1 MGREPHPRKTFRRL
15 REGEAELPP
24 EDLSVWRTRI
34 SRIEHLR
41 EMMTQ
46 FQDQAFMK
54 QAKYY
59 DRRHRDEQFKI
70 GDLVK
75 KPNQVLSDKGG
86 HIAAKLAPK
95 FCGPYVV
102 VEVISPN
109 IYKLA
114 SQDGRLAG
122 RYHAS
127 HLQKYIPDQEEE
139 PNDPENDAELD
150 RILLEISD
158 SETEEVNDVHENP
171 ELQFNWGLDDVDSQS
186 NAEVETT
193 NRV

>member
-1 MGREPHPRKTFRRL
+1 M
-15 REGEAELPP
+15 
-24 EDLSVWRTRI
+24 

-59 DRRHRDEQFKI
+59 DRRHPDEQFKI

-75 KPNQVLSDKGG
+75 KPNQVLSDKSG

-95 FCGPYVV
+95 FCGPFVV

-114 SQDGRLAG
+114 SQAGRLAG

-139 PNDPENDAELD
+139 PNDPEDDAELD
-150 RILLEISD
+150 RILL
-158 SETEEVNDVHENP
+158 
-171 ELQFNWGLDDVDSQS
+171 
-186 NAEVETT
+186 
-193 NRV
+193 

>member
-1 MGREPHPRKTFRRL
+1 M
-15 REGEAELPP
+15 
-24 EDLSVWRTRI
+24 
-34 SRIEHLR
+34 SRIEQLR

-59 DRRHRDEQFKI
+59 DRRQRDEQFKI
-70 GDLVK
+70 GDRVK
-75 KPNQVLSDKGG
+75 KTNQVLSDKGG
-86 HIAAKLAPK
+86 HIAVKLAPK
-95 FCGPYVV
+95 FCGPFVV

-114 SQDGRLAG
+114 SQDGRLVG

-127 HLQKYIPDQEEE
+127 HVQKYIPDQEEE
-139 PNDPENDAELD
+139 PNGPENDAELN

-158 SETEEVNDVHENP
+158 SETEDVNNVPENP
-171 ELQFNWGLDDVDSQS
+171 ELKFNWGLDDVDSQS

-193 NRV
+193 NRVRLRNRSYSC